1 MGRLLA
7 DPWPRGT
14 GVLLAAAA
22 VLRLALLVWIGPI
35 VYSDTAQYLEGAR
48 SILTQGTFSVV
59 DRASGLPSPISGR
72 MPLYSAWI
80 ALCMALAGEAYAWA
94 VAASGA
100 AVSVATVALTV
111 RLAAWVAGA
120 RAGLVAGAIFA
131 VMPTSLEYG
140 ISLLPDAAFAF
151 AMTLSVAAGFLFL
164 AAPGAAPA
172 ASWGGTVALGAF
184 VKPILKFYWLP
195 AGALVFWRARRA
207 PIVLAFCCAPVL
219 ALSLWMGRNW
229 ALGGHAGLDAYRG
242 VNLIWP
248 HIDLVL
254 ASTDEERRQDALL
267 ARVRDIVARHT
278 NGSDAFNETRRLLGL
293 SMPEADRLF
302 TRLALEVFQRQP
314 LRAAARMGKNAFR
327 FFLSP
332 AAVQY
337 LAMRSGLAG
346 SEMGEP
352 LADLVRSGRW
362 FPVAVNLGAR
372 VPLVVLFLVLAP
384 WGAGLLW
391 WQARARPAAVLL
403 AGTVLY
409 HAALCALVDGNDRYR
424 MAVEPVML
432 ALAMVPLARWLRWLA
447 SESPEIDAVGLSA
460 AVEASADVA
469 DHAAPVA

>member
-1 MGRLLA
+1 M
-7 DPWPRGT
+7 
-14 GVLLAAAA
+14 LAAAA
-22 VLRLALLVWIGPI
+22 ALRLVLLVWIGPI

-48 SILTQGTFSVV
+48 AILTQGTFSIV
-59 DRASGLPSPISGR
+59 DPATGLPSPISGR

-80 ALCMALAGEAYAWA
+80 ALCMALAGEAYPWA
-94 VAASGA
+94 VALSGVA
-100 AVSVATVALTV
+100 ASVATVALTV
-111 RLAAWVAGA
+111 RLTAWVSGA
-120 RAGLVAGAIFA
+120 RAGLVAGGLFA

-140 ISLLPDAAFAF
+140 NSLLPDAVFAF
-151 AMTLSVAAGFLFL
+151 ATTLSVAAGFLFL
-164 AAPGAAPA
+164 AAPGEATAAC
-172 ASWGGTVALGAF
+172 WGGTVALGAF

-195 AGALVFWRARRA
+195 AGAIVLWRARRGA
-207 PIVLAFCCAPVL
+207 IVLAFCCAPVV

-248 HIDLVL
+248 HIDLVRP
-254 ASTDEERRQDALL
+254 STDQERRQDALL
-267 ARVRDIVARHT
+267 ASARDIVARHR

-293 SMPEADRLF
+293 SMPAADRLF
-302 TRLALEVFQRQP
+302 TRLALEVFRRQP
-314 LRAAARMGKNAFR
+314 LRAASRMGTNVFR

-337 LAMRSGLAG
+337 LAMRSGLGG

-352 LADLVRSGRW
+352 LADLVHSGRW
-362 FPVAVNLGAR
+362 WPAAVNLGAR

-391 WQARARPAAVLL
+391 RQAALRPAAALL

-432 ALAMVPLARWLRWLA
+432 ALAVVPLVRVFGCLA
-447 SESPEIDAVGLSA
+447 SEPPEIDAVGLSGP
-460 AVEASADVA
+460 VEAAADVS
-469 DHAAPVA
+469 DHAAPVAQ